1 MMIIFGRTDQGR
13 SRRRAQPRPMNGIL
27 VAVLYMAS
35 LPLDANVQFLTIT
48 ATKMPFIG
56 RG

>member
-1 MMIIFGRTDQGR
+1 
-13 SRRRAQPRPMNGIL
+13 MNALGGIKMYFPEPVFDARY
-27 VAVLYMAS
+27 VAEAVVYMAS

-48 ATKMPFIG
+48 ATTMPYIG